1 MKDKVTVIAA
11 DDRRIF
17 RKGPKS
23 LLSEKEH
30 IQVFADGHC
39 NQEVADIFCI
49 SRKTVKNR
57 RAHIVRRPGC
67 RDRWASPRMP
77 PVSGLSTWICGTR
90 TAPAII
96 FIGSSP

>member
-39 NQEVADIFCI
+39 NQEVADIICI
-49 SRKTVKNR
+49 SRKTVKNH
-57 RAHIVRRPGC
+57 RAHIVRKTG
-67 RDRWASPRMP
+67 
-77 PVSGLSTWICGTR
+77 VQGQVGLTTYAARIWLIDLDLWD
-90 TAPAII
+90 
-96 FIGSSP
+96 